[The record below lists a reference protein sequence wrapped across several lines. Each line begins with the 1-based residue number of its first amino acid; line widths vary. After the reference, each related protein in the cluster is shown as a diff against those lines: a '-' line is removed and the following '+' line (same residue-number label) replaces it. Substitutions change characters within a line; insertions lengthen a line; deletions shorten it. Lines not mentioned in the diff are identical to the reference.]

1 MPNLAGTKTMTNL
14 MKSFAGESQA
24 RNRYT
29 YFASIARKDDYRQI
43 EAFFTETAENEKEHA
58 KLFYK
63 FLAAGLEGSNV
74 AIPIEI
80 TAAYPVAYGN
90 TRENLIAAAAGERE
104 EWTDLYQNFADTAA
118 QEGFKEI
125 AATYR
130 KIAEVE
136 KRHEARY
143 LKLADNIA
151 NDRVFKK
158 DEPVS
163 WKCDNCGYI
172 HEGKDAPEI
181 CPACKHPKAYFEVF
195 CENY

>member
-1 MPNLAGTKTMTNL
+1 MPKLEGTKTLINL
-14 MKSFAGESQA
+14 MKAFAGESQA

-29 YFASIARKDDYRQI
+29 YYASIAKKEDYKQI
-43 EAFFTETAENEKEHA
+43 EAFFIETAENEKEHA
-58 KLFYK
+58 KMFFK
-63 FLAAGLEGSNV
+63 FIAAGLEGSNV
-74 AIPIEI
+74 AIPVEI
-80 TAAYPVAYGN
+80 TAAYPIAYGN

-104 EWTDLYQNFADTAA
+104 EWTDLYQNFAETAA
-118 QEGFKEI
+118 QERFKDI

-158 DEPVS
+158 DEPVL
-163 WKCDNCGYI
+163 WKCENCGYV
-172 HEGKDAPEI
+172 HEGNAAPEI